1 MSIGNQAANQLP
13 SKLYEYIAA
22 GKPLLHLA
30 AGPDDAALGL
40 LRRWPLALA
49 LDPGAPDAADTLRAW
64 LEKNA
69 GRTLPFSEAAARFPE
84 NTPAAVAETALDPL
98 PVTALLWEAGRLDG
112 RKITFSSAGRT

>member
-1 MSIGNQAANQLP
+1 MTVGISSSAP
-13 SKLYEYIAA
+13 VT
-22 GKPLLHLA
+22 
-30 AGPDDAALGL
+30 

-84 NTPAAVAETALDPL
+84 NTPAAVAETFVQSVAALC
-98 PVTALLWEAGRLDG
+98 ANA
-112 RKITFSSAGRT
+112 KA